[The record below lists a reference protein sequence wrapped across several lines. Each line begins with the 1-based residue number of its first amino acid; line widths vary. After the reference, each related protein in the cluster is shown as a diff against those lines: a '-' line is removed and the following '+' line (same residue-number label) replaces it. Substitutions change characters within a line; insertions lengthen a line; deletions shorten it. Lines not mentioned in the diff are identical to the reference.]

1 MSPVLLLGIRG
12 YRLVEERCKSKY
24 ELYVELERERRCCVH
39 CGSDRVLSKGRYERR
54 VRHLSVMGKESK
66 LIVSCR
72 RYRCNS
78 CNRTC
83 VPQLPGIKQWRH
95 SSEPFRRELY
105 EHHHNGIAG
114 STLAKDRHIG
124 SATVNRIYSDYT
136 ELEAKKRLSD
146 QLPEVLGIDEHT
158 LHKGFQ
164 TLTTL
169 CDLKNHRVFDI
180 VEGRSAK
187 AIKGYLMSL
196 KGRKQVKMVCIDL
209 SSSYRRLIRECF
221 PNARIVSDR
230 FHVVRVVQHHFMELF
245 KQICPQIERDRGM
258 LAALRKKPENLTEHQ
273 RERLDQLLRKY
284 PALKAIYEQQLKVL
298 KLMRVKGAN
307 HRNVRRLSK
316 RFIELLRELK
326 QSAFQ
331 SMLSLANT
339 LERWAEPIACMWRF
353 NKNNGITEGFHRKMK
368 LIQRRAYGFRN
379 FNNYRLRVI
388 ASCG

>member
-1 MSPVLLLGIRG
+1 
-12 YRLVEERCKSKY
+12 
-24 ELYVELERERRCCVH
+24 
-39 CGSDRVLSKGRYERR
+39 
-54 VRHLSVMGKESK
+54 
-66 LIVSCR
+66 
-72 RYRCNS
+72 
-78 CNRTC
+78 
-83 VPQLPGIKQWRH
+83 
-95 SSEPFRRELY
+95 
-105 EHHHNGIAG
+105 
-114 STLAKDRHIG
+114 
-124 SATVNRIYSDYT
+124 
-136 ELEAKKRLSD
+136 
-146 QLPEVLGIDEHT
+146 
-158 LHKGFQ
+158 
-164 TLTTL
+164 
-169 CDLKNHRVFDI
+169 
-180 VEGRSAK
+180 
-187 AIKGYLMSL
+187 
-196 KGRKQVKMVCIDL
+196 
-209 SSSYRRLIRECF
+209 F